1 MLIVSKSCS
10 DRDSNLYQPTIVNFP
25 FYIAK
30 RYLVAKKSHNV
41 INIIASISL
50 AGIAVGTMALIVIL
64 SVFNGFD
71 NVVKSLINSFN
82 PDIKVTLVEGKT
94 FVADKTLLDRIKSIK
109 GVMAM
114 TTVLEDKAL
123 LRYDERQTIAIV
135 KGVSQ
140 EYADVSGIDSMIAEG
155 EFILNISDQ
164 PFAIIG
170 KGIDIFLNVILN
182 SPRQMGIYV
191 PKRSGQVSFDPE
203 RAVNRKFLNV
213 SGVFLI
219 EQDFD
224 SKYIIVPLAFAQ
236 DLFEYPG
243 KLNAIEI
250 KLDPHASLQ
259 NIQQQIGLIMGDDF
273 KVQNRYQQNEIFYK
287 TMQMEKWAIFLIL
300 VFILIV
306 ASFNIIGTLTMLIL
320 EKKTDILTLQN
331 MGASR
336 NIINRIFL
344 FEGWLVSIAGAVI
357 GLAAGLLICWLQITF
372 KLIRL
377 QGSGTFIIDAYPV
390 LIKPFDIAV
399 AGIAVI
405 IIGFFAAWFPIRF
418 VTRKLLT
425 DKTWLQSM

>member
-1 MLIVSKSCS
+1 
-10 DRDSNLYQPTIVNFP
+10 VNFP

-50 AGIAVGTMALIVIL
+50 TGIAIGTMALIVIL

-71 NVVKSLINSFN
+71 NVVRSLINSFN
-82 PDIKVTLVEGKT
+82 PDIKITLVEGKT
-94 FVADKTLLDRIKSIK
+94 FAPDNELLNRVRSIK
-109 GVMAM
+109 GVASLA
-114 TTVLEDKAL
+114 TVLEDKAL

-140 EYADVSGIDSMIAEG
+140 DYADISGIDSMIVEG
-155 EFILNISDQ
+155 DFVLNSHNQ
-164 PFAIIG
+164 PFAVIG

-191 PKRSGQVSFDPE
+191 PRRSGKVSFDPE
-203 RAVNRKFLNV
+203 KSVNRKYLNI

-219 EQDFD
+219 EQDYD
-224 SKYIIVPLAFAQ
+224 SKYILVPLAFAQ
-236 DLFEYPG
+236 DLFDYPG

-250 KLDPHASLQ
+250 KLDEDANLQ
-259 NIQQQIGLIMGDDF
+259 STQQQIGLIMGSDF
-273 KVQNRYQQNEIFYK
+273 QVQNRYQQNEVFYK

-320 EKKTDILTLQN
+320 EKKTDILTLRN
-331 MGASR
+331 IGASMSL
-336 NIINRIFL
+336 INRIFL
-344 FEGWLVSIAGAVI
+344 FEGWLVSIIGAAI
-357 GLAAGLLICWLQITF
+357 GLAAGLLICWLQTAF

-390 LIKPFDIAV
+390 LIKPFDILAV
-399 AGIAVI
+399 GMAVI
-405 IIGFFAAWFPIRF
+405 IVGFFAAWFPIRF
-418 VTRKLLT
+418 VTRKLLL
-425 DKTWLQSM
+425 DRTWLQTT

>member
-1 MLIVSKSCS
+1 M
-10 DRDSNLYQPTIVNFP
+10 NFP

-50 AGIAVGTMALIVIL
+50 AGIAVGTMALIVVL

-71 NVVKSLINSFN
+71 NVVRSLINSFN
-82 PDIKVTLVEGKT
+82 PDLKITLVEGKT
-94 FVADKTLLDRIKSIK
+94 FTTDEALLNRIKSVK
-109 GVMAM
+109 GVVA
-114 TTVLEDKAL
+114 TATVLEDKAL

-140 EYADVSGIDSMIAEG
+140 EYADISGIDSMMSEG
-155 EFILNISDQ
+155 DFILNSNNQ

-213 SGVFLI
+213 SGVFMI

-243 KLNAIEI
+243 KLNAIEV
-250 KLDPHASLQ
+250 KLDPDASLQ
-259 NIQQQIGLIMGDDF
+259 NIQQQIATIMGNDYQ
-273 KVQNRYQQNEIFYK
+273 VQNRYQQNEIFYK

-320 EKKTDILTLQN
+320 EKKTDILTLQH
-331 MGASR
+331 MGASK
-336 NIINRIFL
+336 NVIDRIFL
-344 FEGWLVSIAGAVI
+344 FEGWLVSIAGAAI

-390 LIKPFDIAV
+390 LIQPFDIA
-399 AGIAVI
+399 ATGIAVI

-425 DKTWLQSM
+425 DRTWLQST

>member
-1 MLIVSKSCS
+1 M
-10 DRDSNLYQPTIVNFP
+10 NFP

-71 NVVKSLINSFN
+71 NVVRSLINSFN
-82 PDIKVTLVEGKT
+82 PDLKITLVEGKT
-94 FVADKTLLDRIKSIK
+94 FTTDEALLNRIKSVK
-109 GVMAM
+109 GVAA
-114 TTVLEDKAL
+114 TATVLEDKAL

-140 EYADVSGIDSMIAEG
+140 EYDDISGIDSMMSEG
-155 EFILNISDQ
+155 DFILNSNNQ

-213 SGVFLI
+213 SGVFMI

-243 KLNAIEI
+243 KLNAIEV
-250 KLDPHASLQ
+250 KLDPDASLH
-259 NIQQQIGLIMGDDF
+259 NIQQQIATIMCDDYQ
-273 KVQNRYQQNEIFYK
+273 VQNRYQQNEIFYK

-320 EKKTDILTLQN
+320 EKKTDILTLQH
-331 MGASR
+331 MGASK
-336 NIINRIFL
+336 NVIDRIFL
-344 FEGWLVSIAGAVI
+344 FEGWLVSIAGAAI

-390 LIKPFDIAV
+390 LIQPFDIA
-399 AGIAVI
+399 ATGIAVI

-425 DKTWLQSM
+425 GRTWLQST